1 MFSPRSLITQTQFQ
15 TWIIYPI
22 LTSENSIVGSS
33 LDAGSDSNLLRRICF
48 IVLISRLLRRPCIR
62 ERRGYSKYSCVR
74 CAREQVHGLRSYV
87 TKGPSWP
94 VKTLIKGFRCRAAAM
109 LAVQVADR
117 AFPHFRRKRFAS
129 EAEMDG
135 VLYDLKQIARV
146 ADVQERERERGRG
159 GEGRREKEGE
169 GGRREGGRD

>member
-1 MFSPRSLITQTQFQ
+1 
-15 TWIIYPI
+15 
-22 LTSENSIVGSS
+22 
-33 LDAGSDSNLLRRICF
+33 
-48 IVLISRLLRRPCIR
+48 
-62 ERRGYSKYSCVR
+62 
-74 CAREQVHGLRSYV
+74 
-87 TKGPSWP
+87 
-94 VKTLIKGFRCRAAAM
+94 M

-169 GGRREGGRD
+169 GGRKGARKGAREGWMDGGRERRTCRRRSSRTPQHGVYFVAVTIRVSASKLMLET